1 MKHTMAIIGY
11 GGMGGWHHKSIA
23 EKIPDLVVKGAYD
36 IREEARGKARENG
49 LYVYASLEELLQD
62 GAVELVT
69 VATPNNFHKD
79 LSIRML
85 RSGKNVV
92 CEKPV
97 TMNAAELEEIIAV
110 MTEMGKHF
118 SVHQNRRWD
127 KDFVIMKK
135 IVDESLL
142 GRPYVIESRVQ
153 GSKRVLAGWRGYKIN
168 GGGMVLDWGIH
179 LLDQIMWMIKAPVV
193 EVHAD
198 LFQLYSTEVDDNC
211 RLLVNFENG
220 VSALIEVSTNC
231 FINQARWH
239 MQCSDGTVVIN
250 GWDCS
255 GKMVKLADDRE
266 LGWTDEIVY
275 TEAGPTR
282 TMAPRPAHT
291 MEELPLPPVE
301 THWSD
306 YYNNIVDVLEHGASP
321 MVTHDQLLR
330 VMRVVDLLF
339 ASAAE
344 GVGKSCHI

>member
-1 MKHTMAIIGY
+1 MKYNLAIVGF
-11 GGMGGWHHKSIA
+11 GGMGSYHFSSIR
-23 EKIPDLVVKGAYD
+23 EQLPEINVVGAYD
-36 IREEARGKARENG
+36 IREERRNAAKEQGLKAYG
-49 LYVYASLEELLQD
+49 SLEELEQD
-62 GAVELVT
+62 ETIDIVL

-110 MTEMGKHF
+110 MTETGKHF

-255 GKMVKLADDRE
+255 GK
-266 LGWTDEIVY
+266 W
-275 TEAGPTR
+275 
-282 TMAPRPAHT
+282 
-291 MEELPLPPVE
+291 
-301 THWSD
+301 
-306 YYNNIVDVLEHGASP
+306 
-321 MVTHDQLLR
+321 
-330 VMRVVDLLF
+330 
-339 ASAAE
+339 
-344 GVGKSCHI
+344 